1 MLIKHVTTWN
11 WYLKQLKLIQAQW
24 IFMTCVCCASC
35 YNRRV
40 NSKLAF
46 FSIVSIHILFMF
58 PFGVC
63 VCVCLREFFL
73 SSVTGSSSS
82 SKCALW
88 YVFFSTSIKSYFSH
102 SPTQVQSK
110 AQINILNVFFF
121 SSSIRR
127 YLQFICLRFSFSLA
141 RELLSFLLW
150 RSFTLVDF
158 CGCRCGGG

>member
-24 IFMTCVCCASC
+24 IFMTCVCSASC

-58 PFGVC
+58 PFCLC

-88 YVFFSTSIKSYFSH
+88 YVFFYFYQKLLFALSNASTIKSANKY
-102 SPTQVQSK
+102 SK
-110 AQINILNVFFF
+110 CVFFF
-121 SSSIRR
+121 FVSSLFTI
-127 YLQFICLRFSFSLA
+127 YL
-141 RELLSFLLW
+141 
-150 RSFTLVDF
+150 FTLLF
-158 CGCRCGGG
+158 FFS